1 MVFELPP
8 FIVDGDGGWCVTCDN
23 VSGESDNVAV
33 ERGPVG
39 ILEREFLDAPE
50 DSDVARW
57 LFDNYKEGQ
66 HLLMR

>member
-1 MVFELPP
+1 MVFKVPP
-8 FIVDGDGGWCVTCDN
+8 FIVDGNGGWCVTCDD
-23 VSGESDNVAV
+23 VAGEGDDVAV